1 MLTTLTL
8 GWNGVTTAVN
18 AAAQTKKTSNPT
30 NIHAIP
36 LMRRRFLRLAGTDI
50 PAANMLAW
58 ELSNRTVS
66 VYSASPSP
74 SRNPQ
79 LRQKR
84 NSAGIA
90 EWQFEQV
97 VTFGLEAV
105 GSGISGFCDIRR
117 PTYFSVKG
125 RIHDIGDTPNG
136 RMRLHYA
143 PRLPVQGRV
152 FGRSRGLEHCLARLM
167 L

>member
-1 MLTTLTL
+1 MLTTFTL
-8 GWNGVTTAVN
+8 GWKGVTTAVK
-18 AAAQTKKTSNPT
+18 AAVHTKKPSNPR

-36 LMRRRFLRLAGTDI
+36 LMRRFLRPAGTDI
-50 PAANMLAW
+50 PAGNMLAW

-125 RIHDIGDTPNG
+125 RIHDIGYTPNG

-143 PRLPVQGRV
+143 PRLPVQGRG

>member
-1 MLTTLTL
+1 MLTTFTL

-50 PAANMLAW
+50 PAGNMLAW

-105 GSGISGFCDIRR
+105 GSGISGFCDIR
-117 PTYFSVKG
+117 
-125 RIHDIGDTPNG
+125 GDPPILVLKEQYTTLAIRQTEDCG
-136 RMRLHYA
+136 CIML
-143 PRLPVQGRV
+143 LPLSAQGRV
-152 FGRSRGLEHCLARLM
+152 FG
-167 L
+167 